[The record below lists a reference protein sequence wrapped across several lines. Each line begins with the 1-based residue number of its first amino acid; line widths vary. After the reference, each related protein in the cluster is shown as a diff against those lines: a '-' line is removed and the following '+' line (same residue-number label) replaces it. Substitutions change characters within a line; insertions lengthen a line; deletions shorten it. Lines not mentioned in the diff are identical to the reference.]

1 MNTGRLIIPV
11 TRRMQ
16 AISFYLL
23 FPFIRLFSLLPLG
36 AMYFLSDYLVY
47 PLLYRVLGYRKK
59 VVQENMRKVFP
70 DKTEAERKEIER
82 KFYHYLSDLFMET
95 VKGFSLSEEELARR
109 VTFTNLELLQEVYR
123 QNPGLVLTLGH
134 VGNYEW
140 LAQYVPVAGGVRVA
154 APYRKFT
161 NPYFDKAFKTSRE
174 RGGAILFHTQN
185 TLDFI
190 RREKGKY
197 VLALANDQSAPAE
210 KSYWVRFLNQ
220 DTSFFEGTEKMA
232 RQLHFPVVFVNIL
245 VPERGKYQ
253 VTFQLITEDP
263 SKEPLG
269 AILEQH
275 ARLLEENIY
284 QAPQYWLWSHK
295 RWKHKKPAGFT
306 YGFTRNI
313 MD

>member
-1 MNTGRLIIPV
+1 
-11 TRRMQ
+11 MQ

-95 VKGFSLSEEELARR
+95 VKGFSLSYEELEERIII
-109 VTFTNLELLQEVYR
+109 TNSGLLKKLYDAHD
-123 QNPGLVLTLGH
+123 GIVLTLGH

-140 LAQYVPVAGGVRVA
+140 LAQYLPQAMDMTIA

-161 NPYFDKAFKTSRE
+161 NPYFDNAFKASRG
-174 RGGAILFHTQN
+174 RGGGVLFHTQH
-185 TLDFI
+185 TREFI
-190 RREKGKY
+190 RIQKDKY

-232 RQLHFPVVFVNIL
+232 RQLNFPVVFVNML